1 MGHALGLPCGDEG
14 RGGQTLRT
22 HSVVHSPAA
31 SAPSRAP
38 RKKCRVS
45 GSALVLLKEKLH
57 FNKIPEGF
65 PRTLGFE
72 KEREKTQLRKTR
84 QTPVPDSTR

>member
-1 MGHALGLPCGDEG
+1 MAPTGHSLGSEAGGAFVGHALGLPCGDKG

-38 RKKCRVS
+38 CKKCRVS

-57 FNKIPEGF
+57 FNKIPE
-65 PRTLGFE
+65 
-72 KEREKTQLRKTR
+72 
-84 QTPVPDSTR
+84 